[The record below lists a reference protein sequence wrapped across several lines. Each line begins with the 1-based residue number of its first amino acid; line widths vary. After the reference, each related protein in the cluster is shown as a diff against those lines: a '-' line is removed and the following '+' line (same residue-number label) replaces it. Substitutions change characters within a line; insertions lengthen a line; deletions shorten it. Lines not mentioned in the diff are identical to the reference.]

1 MRATSAFPVLSLLLL
16 SAACSDGTGPT
27 GSGTAALSLSLATS
41 AMPAGSAASTAAGAE
56 TFTLGSTTIEFTTV
70 QVVLKSIKLVRSS
83 SDDCESGDDEPSDD
97 SCEALRLGPQLFD
110 IPLNAGAQRILTVE
124 VPADTYRRLKF
135 LVHKPEDDGNTVDQA
150 FLAANP
156 SFKKVSIRAEGMFNG
171 TPFTFETDLNAVQQI
186 NFNPFLVIDASGPVD
201 LTMFLDLGA
210 WFQDLSGTTFVDPLS
225 ALKGGQNENLVKQNI
240 KSTIRVF
247 RDDDHDGDD
256 DDDGDD
262 DNS

>member
-1 MRATSAFPVLSLLLL
+1 MRTTSTFSILSLLLL
-16 SAACSDGTGPT
+16 GTACSDGTGPT
-27 GSGTAALSLSLATS
+27 GSGTASLSLSLATS
-41 AMPAGSAASTAAGAE
+41 AMPSGSAASTTAGAE
-56 TFTLGSTTIEFTTV
+56 TFTLGATTIEFTSV
-70 QVVLKSIKLVRSS
+70 QVVLKSVKLVRAS

-110 IPLNAGAQRILTVE
+110 VPLTAGAQRILTVD

-135 LVHKPEDDGNTVDQA
+135 HVHKPENDGNTVDQA

-156 SFKKVSIRAEGMFNG
+156 SFEKVSIRAEGMFNG

-186 NFNPFLVIDASGPVD
+186 TFNPFLVVDAGGPVD

-210 WFQDLSGTTFVDPLS
+210 WFQDPSGTAFVNPLS
-225 ALKGGQNENLVKQNI
+225 ALKGGQNENLVEQNI

-247 RDDDHDGDD
+247 RDDDQDGDD
-256 DDDGDD
+256 DEGDD